1 MNPIQ
6 NLYTDLLDDELLI
19 LIDELAISEETGSF
33 PMDAKIRDLCKKTA
47 QITGMDISSNLM
59 IVQIGVLKE
68 SAFRWKALQE
78 SIKNYIATHSIEPT
92 IKNK

>member
-1 MNPIQ
+1 MNPI
-6 NLYTDLLDDELLI
+6 NKLYSDLTNDELLF
-19 LIDELAISEETGSF
+19 LIDEIIIGEETGSF
-33 PMDAKIRDLCKKTA
+33 PIDAKIRDLCRKTA
-47 QITGMDISSNLM
+47 EITGMDISSNLM

>member
-59 IVQIGVLKE
+59 MVQIGVLKE
-68 SAFRWKALQE
+68 SAFRWKAMQE
-78 SIKNYIATHSIEPT
+78 SIKNH
-92 IKNK
+92 IKNHS